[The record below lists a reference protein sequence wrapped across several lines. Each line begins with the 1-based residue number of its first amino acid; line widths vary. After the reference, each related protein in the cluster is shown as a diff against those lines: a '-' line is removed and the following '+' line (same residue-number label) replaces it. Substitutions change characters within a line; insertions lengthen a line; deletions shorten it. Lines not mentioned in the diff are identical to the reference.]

1 MDEIGKSSRVF
12 RGIFALLIIM
22 LQHGMGGDDD
32 DDEGYDGRGPI
43 SIIIIQ
49 SRPYDEFGPVIGFCI
64 NISSGPLLL
73 Q

>member
-1 MDEIGKSSRVF
+1 
-12 RGIFALLIIM
+12 M
-22 LQHGMGGDDD
+22 LQHEMGDD

-49 SRPYDEFGPVIGFCI
+49 SRPYDEFGPVIDFCI
-64 NISSGPLLL
+64 NISSAPLLV